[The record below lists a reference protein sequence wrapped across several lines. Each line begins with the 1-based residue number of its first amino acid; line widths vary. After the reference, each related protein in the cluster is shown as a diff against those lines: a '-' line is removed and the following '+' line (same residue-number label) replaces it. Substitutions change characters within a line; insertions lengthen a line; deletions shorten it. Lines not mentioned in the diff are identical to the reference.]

1 MIDCKYPAECP
12 AGGALSGTIRTREEM
27 MFFSL
32 VLRNAALELICLEAG
47 PGTLGQL
54 SKGHQIQ
61 CGIVG

>member
-1 MIDCKYPAECP
+1 MIDSKYSAECP
-12 AGGALSGTIRTREEM
+12 AGGALSGTIRTGEE

-54 SKGHQIQ
+54 SEGHQIQ